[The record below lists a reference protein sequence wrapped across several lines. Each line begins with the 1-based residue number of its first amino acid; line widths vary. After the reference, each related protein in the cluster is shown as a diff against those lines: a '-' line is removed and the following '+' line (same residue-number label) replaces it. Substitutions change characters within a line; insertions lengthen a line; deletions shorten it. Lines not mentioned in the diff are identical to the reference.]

1 MNIGRVWSV
10 VRLWSVVRKE
20 VLHLIRD
27 RRTLATLISLPI
39 LQLILYGYL
48 SNDVTHIPTAVFDES
63 RTPESRVLLD
73 AFKNTTYVDL
83 KYYTTGFEQVR
94 RLIDGG
100 DAKIAIL
107 IPPDYARRLR
117 AGRTAT
123 AQVIVDASEPTS
135 ARTVLALAA
144 QVGQRLSTQLSVRE
158 IARQGVSSPRP
169 PVEIRTRAWYNP
181 TLQNVNFIVP
191 GVIAIILMFVT
202 TFQAVTVI
210 VRERERGT
218 IEQLVVTPIT
228 GLELMLGKVIPLV
241 ALGYVEIT
249 VSLLLASLW
258 FHMPIKGS
266 LVLLYVLSL
275 AFFFSTLGVGV
286 LISTVSRTFQQAA
299 QLAQLVLLPSI
310 LISGFIFPR
319 ESLPGWLQLIGGL
332 FPLTYFVI
340 VVRGILIK
348 GVGFVY
354 LWRQIIPLVGLGVL
368 VFAVAI
374 NRFQKRVD

>member
-1 MNIGRVWSV
+1 MSTR
-10 VRLWSVVRKE
+10 RLWSVVRKE
-20 VLHLIRD
+20 VLHLVRD
-27 RRTLATLISLPI
+27 RRTLVTIITLPI
-39 LQLILYGYL
+39 IQLILYGYL
-48 SNDVTHIPTAVFDES
+48 SNDVTHIPTAIFDES
-63 RTPESRVLLD
+63 RTPESRMLLD
-73 AFKNTTYVDL
+73 AFVNTTYVDL
-83 KYYTTGFEQVR
+83 RYYTTGFDQVR
-94 RLIDGG
+94 RLLDAG
-100 DAKIAIL
+100 DAKIGIL
-107 IPPDYARRLR
+107 IPPDYARRIR

-123 AQVIVDASEPTS
+123 VQVIVDASEPTS

-144 QVGQRLSTQLSVRE
+144 QIGARLSTHLVVQQQAQE
-158 IARQGVSSPRP
+158 TGARASPP
-169 PVEIRTRAWYNP
+169 PVDIRARAWYNP

-228 GLELMLGKVIPLV
+228 GTELLLGKVIPLI

-249 VSLLLASLW
+249 VTLLLASLW
-258 FHMPIKGS
+258 FHVPIKGS
-266 LVLLYVLSL
+266 LLLLYVLSL
-275 AFFFSTLGVGV
+275 AFFFSTLGIGV
-286 LISTVSRTFQQAA
+286 LISTVSKTFAQAVQMA
-299 QLAQLVLLPSI
+299 QLILLPSI

-319 ESLPGWLQLIGGL
+319 ESLPGWLQLIGNL
-332 FPLTYFVI
+332 IPLTYFVI
-340 VVRGILIK
+340 VLRGILIK

-354 LWRQIIPLVGLGVL
+354 LWRQIIPLVGIGAL